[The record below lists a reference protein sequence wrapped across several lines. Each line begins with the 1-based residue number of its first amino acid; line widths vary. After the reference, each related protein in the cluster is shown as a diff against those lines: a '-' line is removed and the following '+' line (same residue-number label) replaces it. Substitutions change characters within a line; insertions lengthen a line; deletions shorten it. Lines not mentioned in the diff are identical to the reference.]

1 VSKFRGKRQMTPDLH
16 GGGEENSA
24 EVHIAK
30 SKRLRQLIAQ
40 RFQKPDNYSAS
51 NFSSPASKFPADPK
65 SPDSSFKIH
74 PTKTFVQRSQLVK
87 MGLDEKSS
95 TKQRNSAMK
104 QTKTNPNDKKK
115 VLKGKTIYIE
125 D

>member
-1 VSKFRGKRQMTPDLH
+1 
-16 GGGEENSA
+16 
-24 EVHIAK
+24 
-30 SKRLRQLIAQ
+30 
-40 RFQKPDNYSAS
+40 
-51 NFSSPASKFPADPK
+51 
-65 SPDSSFKIH
+65 
-74 PTKTFVQRSQLVK
+74 VQRSQLVK

-95 TKQRNSAMK
+95 TKQRNSAVK